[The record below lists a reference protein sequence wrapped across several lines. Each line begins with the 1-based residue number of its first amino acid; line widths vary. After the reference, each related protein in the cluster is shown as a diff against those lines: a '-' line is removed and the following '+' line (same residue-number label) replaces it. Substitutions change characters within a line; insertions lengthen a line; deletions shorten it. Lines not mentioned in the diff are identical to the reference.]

1 MVSVSVHKIVIT
13 SAWDAFIKGSFL
25 LHILADDKLKTNKK
39 HLLDHT
45 NATRCELRKKFS
57 E

>member
-25 LHILADDKLKTNKK
+25 LHILVS
-39 HLLDHT
+39 
-45 NATRCELRKKFS
+45 R
-57 E
+57 